1 MATADEIREQIRE
14 AEALVVQR
22 TAHAQEALAQVEA
35 AEERQRL
42 RRQLDAIRQ
51 NASSLWATTST
62 RLFYSDRIDRDQTGP
77 ALPGNQQPMR
87 EPETGP
93 ASSVPQ
99 IAACCDAIEVG
110 EQEWAIQG
118 MSWLKTTLTQ
128 LEDEVASS
136 KFFAVGAAKFKLSY
150 APTCVELGTRRQYD
164 PSYAKGSLVLQDL
177 SPAFNGAA
185 FRYTFFIRR
194 RHEWVQ
200 WGESEDVVS
209 NSNIHHWLF
218 GPDVEKFDGSPADG
232 IFGLSHDELLGS
244 EWIENDTLTVKVKLE
259 VRAPKVLRSK
269 RKVTRQVDVPNPELG
284 AQLLVR
290 DTHSP
295 SRIARSSHSSRV
307 RRRFSKEARAL
318 MQCALSKNRSSTSTR
333 SSCARA
339 PRSSRRSCSAACE
352 RPWTSASSSR
362 TLT

>member
-1 MATADEIREQIRE
+1 MADEIREQIRE
-14 AEALVVQR
+14 AEELVVQC
-22 TAHAQEALAQVEA
+22 TAQAQEALAEVEA
-35 AEERQRL
+35 AKERQML
-42 RRQLDAIRQ
+42 RRRLDAIRQ
-51 NASSLWATTST
+51 NVSSLRATTSR
-62 RLFYSDRIDRDQTGP
+62 RLFYGSRIDRDQTGP
-77 ALPGNQQPMR
+77 ALPENQQPMR

-93 ASSVPQ
+93 ASSVQQ
-99 IAACCDAIEVG
+99 IATCCDAIEVG

-128 LEDEVASS
+128 LEEDAASS
-136 KFFAVGAAKFKLSY
+136 KIFAVGEAKFRLHY
-150 APTCVELGTRRQYD
+150 APTCVELGTERQYG
-164 PSYAKGSLVLQDL
+164 PNCAKGSLVLQTVSRL
-177 SPAFNGAA
+177 SSGCA
-185 FRYTFFIRR
+185 FRFSFFIKRR
-194 RHEWVQ
+194 DEWVQ
-200 WGESEDVVS
+200 WGESEDVAYP
-209 NSNIHHWLF
+209 NTNLCHWVF
-218 GPDVEKFDGSPADG
+218 GPDVDEFDESPADG

-244 EWIENDTLTVKVKLE
+244 EWIEHDALTVKVKLE
-259 VRAPKVLRSK
+259 VRACKELTSE

-290 DTHSP
+290 DTRSP

-352 RPWTSASSSR
+352 RPRTSASSLR